1 VTGARLYA
9 GMQADQQM
17 PERLSLPLQTI
28 PVDWFP

>member
-1 VTGARLYA
+1 
-9 GMQADQQM
+9 MQADQQM